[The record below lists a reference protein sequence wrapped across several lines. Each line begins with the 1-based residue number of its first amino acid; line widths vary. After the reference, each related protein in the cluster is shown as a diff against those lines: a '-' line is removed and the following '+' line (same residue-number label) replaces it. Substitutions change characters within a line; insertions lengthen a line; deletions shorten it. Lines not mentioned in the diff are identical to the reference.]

1 MTVPDATY
9 LSDFHQYRA
18 ETDPDG
24 ACWTYLDRTWT
35 WAEAWDDVRR
45 LAGAL
50 QAAGI
55 GHGDRIATLD
65 KNNPAILTATQACC
79 LLGSANAVVNWRLAG
94 DELDYVI
101 NDSGARVLL
110 VGQELMPQLQ
120 LIRDQLTTV
129 ERIIVIGDGT
139 DGDGVDEYRPL
150 LASATPVDRQDDVDP
165 HDPCLVMYSSGTTG
179 RPKGVVLTQHNMVV
193 HTRNAMGDISYD
205 DGDMMLIAMPM
216 FHVGGSSYALFGP
229 ATGTHGY
236 IIREVD
242 PQLLAQAMM
251 AGVTHAFLV
260 PAVVAGLL
268 QAGPEAMQLFS
279 RLKAF
284 SYGAAP
290 MPLPVL
296 RGALEHWPDTAFM
309 QVYGMTEMGGVV
321 TILDDAAHRDA
332 LREGGRPERL
342 VSAGKPIPGVEVRV
356 VDTATLTDVEPGASG
371 ELWWRTEQATPG
383 YLGKPDATAELLVD
397 GGGAGPRA
405 AEDAPWLR
413 SGDVGRIDDGGF
425 VFIEDR
431 VKDMIITGGENV
443 YSPEVERVL
452 AEHPS
457 VLELAVI
464 GVPDDHWGE
473 SVKAVVAF
481 RPGESATAEEL
492 TEFAR
497 ERLAGYKVPRSIDV
511 VEALPRNP
519 SGKILKRDLRKPYWG
534 DGRQV

>member
-1 MTVPDATY
+1 MHVPDASF
-9 LSDFHQYRA
+9 LSDFHRYRA

-24 ACWTYLDRTWT
+24 PCWTYLGRTWS
-35 WAEAWDDVRR
+35 WAEAWDDARR

-50 QAAGI
+50 LDAGI
-55 GHGDRIATLD
+55 GRGDRIATLD
-65 KNNPAILTATQACC
+65 KNNPAILTTTQASC
-79 LLGSANAVVNWRLAG
+79 LIGCANAIVNWRLAG

-101 NDSGARVLL
+101 NDSGARILL
-110 VGQELMPQLQ
+110 VGHELMPQID
-120 LIRDQLTTV
+120 LIRERLTSV
-129 ERIIVIGDGT
+129 ERIIVLGGDA
-139 DGDGVDEYRPL
+139 DEYEAL
-150 LASATPVDRQDDVDP
+150 VASAEPVDRQSDVDP

-179 RPKGVVLTQHNMVV
+179 RPKGVVLTQHNMVQ
-193 HTRNAMGDISYD
+193 HTLNAMGDVEYG
-205 DGDMMLIAMPM
+205 DGDIMLIAMPM

-236 IIREVD
+236 VIREVD
-242 PQLLAQAMM
+242 PQLLAGAMM

-268 QAGPEAMQLFS
+268 QAGPEAMGLFS
-279 RLKAF
+279 RLKVF

-296 RGALEHWPDTAFM
+296 RGALEHWPTTRFM
-309 QVYGMTEMGGVV
+309 QVYGMTEMAGVV
-321 TILDDAAHRDA
+321 TILDDAAHRD
-332 LREGGRPERL
+332 ESHPERL
-342 VSAGKPIPGVEVRV
+342 VSAGRPIPGVDARV
-356 VDTATLTDVEPGASG
+356 VDPTPLTDVAAGASG

-383 YLGKPDATAELLVD
+383 YLGRPEASRELLIDD
-397 GGGAGPRA
+397 GEGGT
-405 AEDAPWLR
+405 WLR
-413 SGDVGRIDDGGF
+413 SGDIGRMDEDGF

-452 AEHPS
+452 AEHPAI
-457 VLELAVI
+457 LEIAVI
-464 GVPDDHWGE
+464 GVPDERWGE

-481 RPGESATAEEL
+481 RPGESATADEL
-492 TEFAR
+492 VAYTR

-534 DGRQV
+534 DARQV